1 MLLASQHIFSKVIKK
16 ERYIFM
22 TKLFIQ
28 KLGMFITAVC
38 VLFFYLILHFPLDL
52 QTCTYSRLYIQN
64 DSVLT
69 ESLHKLTQRMSTRTK
84 MTTFIPVREE
94 KTQGTILV
102 WKSTAPPF

>member
-102 WKSTAPPF
+102 WKSTASPF